1 MSHLFWFFWE
11 IWTLEILSAN
21 CLSSDGSKWASKK
34 QELPDA
40 IMSSCTCISQ
50 FLIYYR
56 NVTCELEV
64 GNLSWIDSDS
74 LGQWRAHCS
83 MSWSRGWVGH
93 AGQMVNISLKPFI
106 DLQMMEHTWHRATHS
121 IRHLLQPWKFCSTK
135 VRQWCRFEWN
145 KENFTFGFFT

>member
-1 MSHLFWFFWE
+1 
-11 IWTLEILSAN
+11 
-21 CLSSDGSKWASKK
+21 
-34 QELPDA
+34 
-40 IMSSCTCISQ
+40 MSSCTCILQ

-64 GNLSWIDSDS
+64 GNLSWIESDS

-106 DLQMMEHTWHRATHS
+106 DVQMMEHTWHRATHS

-135 VRQWCRFEWN
+135 VRQWCYDLNEIRKILHLDFLRSHPSQGWY
-145 KENFTFGFFT
+145 KVPFK